1 MSTSWLKFCLLYL
14 DFARFLVELWDT
26 FTIRVSLFYAS
37 HCGMPRTPVSA
48 LLHAIRTSLT
58 SGGSKHRLALST
70 NGVQWVMS
78 DTELRTNMDWCQT
91 AFESAYGGVVDTRVE
106 ASWLRYF
113 EWLDCLSTHLP
124 LRKFSRLN
132 QCLWKQYVFIS
143 CNFVWDEYLGIHVP
157 LSNKKKCYALRLR
170 LHCYHKYC
178 GYQRWSRRFQ
188 EMLGHQWASRI
199 VEQLSFFE
207 RSRRWLT
214 SGCRL

>member
-1 MSTSWLKFCLLYL
+1 
-14 DFARFLVELWDT
+14 
-26 FTIRVSLFYAS
+26 
-37 HCGMPRTPVSA
+37 
-48 LLHAIRTSLT
+48 
-58 SGGSKHRLALST
+58 
-70 NGVQWVMS
+70 MS
-78 DTELRTNMDWCQT
+78 DEWHRAENQ
-91 AFESAYGGVVDTRVE
+91 YG
-106 ASWLRYF
+106 LM
-113 EWLDCLSTHLP
+113 P
-124 LRKFSRLN
+124 N
-132 QCLWKQYVFIS
+132 CLWVCIRRSRRYKSRSVMTAIFWMAWLSFDTPATKTVLPAQPMLVKAIYVFIS
-143 CNFVWDEYLGIHVP
+143 CKFVWDEYLGIHVP